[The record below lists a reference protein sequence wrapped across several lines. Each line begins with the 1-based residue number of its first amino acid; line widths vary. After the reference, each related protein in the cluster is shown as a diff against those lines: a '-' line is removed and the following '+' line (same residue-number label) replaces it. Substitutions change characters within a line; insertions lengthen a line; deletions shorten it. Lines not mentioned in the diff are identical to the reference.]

1 MNSRSWLPLVLLA
14 LSSLLIVNMGCP
26 SDNTSNTTGERVET
40 FATFE
45 ADETVETPETIETGE
60 ANEDFDE
67 SEEYDWKPF
76 VPSSSLDYPWDPGQR
91 QRYVAPGDQRN
102 ADFSGR
108 NLLGFTFNDVD
119 ARDATFDGA
128 DLRHAVFAHNTK
140 LEGASFRGADLRR
153 ASFRSCDGLTPC
165 NDLTDALINDTWKSH
180 QQPPWAFELTEQQL
194 RSTKSFK
201 NQNLSGCALI
211 IRGAPPLDLRHFDLR
226 NMIIQMDFSNSRME
240 GADLTGSI
248 ILRGSKISQEQIQS
262 TSIWSGHDF
271 RWYGSGL
278 TIFCPVENIKL
289 PRQISSLA
297 FNPEGADLTGVSW
310 PTHASNLEIYARRP
324 SNVTFLEG
332 TLTKEQLYS
341 TGNYKRKNLRGVGF
355 RGLEDTDWDFSG
367 QDLTDALFVD
377 KFYGSI
383 VLLLPRADFTDAI
396 VSRTRIDL
404 TLDQFIST
412 WNYKNGAFETFK
424 GLTREEIEQLL
435 SERTASGPARDS
447 DPEQIP

>member
-1 MNSRSWLPLVLLA
+1 MNSRTWLPLVLLA
-14 LSSLLIVNMGCP
+14 LSSLLILNLGCP

-108 NLLGFTFNDVD
+108 NLLGYTFNDVD
-119 ARDATFDGA
+119 ARGANFDGA
-128 DLRHAVFAHNTK
+128 DLRDAVFAYTK
-140 LEGASFRGADLRR
+140 LEDASFRGADLRR
-153 ASFRSCDGLTPC
+153 ASFLSCGLSAC
-165 NDLTDALINDTWKSH
+165 NDLTDALINFTWQSH
-180 QQPPWAFELTEQQL
+180 QQPPLAYELTEQQL

-201 NQNLSGCALI
+201 DRDLSGCRII
-211 IRGAPPLDLRHFDLR
+211 IRGAPALDLRHFNLRDL
-226 NMIIQMDFSNSRME
+226 IIEMDFSNSRME
-240 GADLTGSI
+240 GADLTRLV
-248 ILRGSKISQEQIQS
+248 ILRGSKISQEQLQS
-262 TSIWSGHDF
+262 TSRRSDDLFPWN
-271 RWYGSGL
+271 GSNL
-278 TIFCPVENIKL
+278 TIFSPVQGI
-289 PRQISSLA
+289 RFHRYQGITSLA
-297 FNPEGADLTGVSW
+297 FNPEGADLTDVSW
-310 PTHASNLEIYARRP
+310 WTQASDLQRYARRP
-324 SNVTFLEG
+324 GNVTFLEG

-377 KFYGSI
+377 KFFGSI
-383 VLLLPRADFTDAI
+383 VLSLPRADFTDAI
-396 VSRTRIDL
+396 VTRTRIDL

-412 WNYKNGAFETFK
+412 WNYKNGVFNTFK
-424 GLTREEIEQLL
+424 GMTREEIEKLL
-435 SERTASGPARDS
+435 SERTASEPASDS
-447 DPEQIP
+447 APEQIP